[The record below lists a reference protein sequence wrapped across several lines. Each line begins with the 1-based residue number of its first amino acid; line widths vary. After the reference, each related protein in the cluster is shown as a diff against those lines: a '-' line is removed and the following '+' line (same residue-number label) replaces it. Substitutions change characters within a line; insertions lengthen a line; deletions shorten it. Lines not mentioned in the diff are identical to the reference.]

1 MKHNPVPTAAA
12 ACAALVLG
20 TFALRAAGPAPDA
33 TPAPT
38 SAPPSAEPAAP
49 EPPAP
54 EPPAVSL
61 NKVRRAWDREAARDR
76 KQFNATFYVPE
87 GAEALPR
94 EELARRFDELLHD
107 PDVADLSLCG
117 RGAAKDEAWRILRER
132 VARDPAGVADV
143 AWAALRWH
151 DDSDPAADAALFEAL
166 AAARAPF
173 PRLSRIWA
181 ELRREDRFASEEDRR
196 FYELFRGVVRVRA
209 MRLLDLDDWDA
220 FLAFSRRFEPDFW
233 AREIVLDVLPLA
245 SSLSIVHD
253 GHKKEAWLR
262 LYEAAWRDLDRAH
275 AERGYPGID
284 GWMACYE
291 WICRETGQE
300 DRFRRTLETTGA
312 DPEAS
317 PAWRLACLWN
327 LPDTDDPAE
336 EDRRYRAF
344 AELAKDPSA
353 RTGLEL
359 PEIYVFLPGIIR
371 YRRLEREGRTNELAA
386 VEADL
391 EAIVTATPVAPDTW
405 RDWAHGDGVLQEL
418 GCTSAADR
426 VGLVFAQRW
435 SDALPVE
442 AWGAVHVP
450 ADLSRLDPALRQSV
464 FRRLLHDER
473 VRSLDFEETADGAA
487 DRALRAEAQAVALAD
502 ATNATEAVWSL
513 DDGTAAD
520 DAFFDALAAARGAFA
535 RFDAVARDIAGAG
548 RNAWPGWGGKTP
560 DGVFHAAFADVAVR
574 HRALRALADGR
585 TDRFDALLARF
596 GEEDAR
602 REIRHLLF
610 FRPLPDFAKKPS
622 AAWEPLFA
630 DHWREAMAAKAGMWE
645 TEEWFSRCRFFCGDG
660 FLLRLLDGMEAAPD
674 ATPDWRLHCAVER
687 WTLADSR
694 GEEVDDEAA
703 ARRFVELALAGG
715 ADGPLAHGWGW
726 EALEF
731 CQRRCRTLAKAG
743 RTNDLAAARADLER
757 VARAVPERLRPQAI
771 KALREAGLSAAAE
784 DLDREDP

>member
-1 MKHNPVPTAAA
+1 MGLP
-12 ACAALVLG
+12 G
-20 TFALRAAGPAPDA
+20 DGAGGPL
-33 TPAPT
+33 
-38 SAPPSAEPAAP
+38 PP
-49 EPPAP
+49 
-54 EPPAVSL
+54 
-61 NKVRRAWDREAARDR
+61 
-76 KQFNATFYVPE
+76 
-87 GAEALPR
+87 
-94 EELARRFDELLHD
+94 
-107 PDVADLSLCG
+107 
-117 RGAAKDEAWRILRER
+117 
-132 VARDPAGVADV
+132 
-143 AWAALRWH
+143 
-151 DDSDPAADAALFEAL
+151 
-166 AAARAPF
+166 
-173 PRLSRIWA
+173 
-181 ELRREDRFASEEDRR
+181 
-196 FYELFRGVVRVRA
+196 
-209 MRLLDLDDWDA
+209 
-220 FLAFSRRFEPDFW
+220 
-233 AREIVLDVLPLA
+233 
-245 SSLSIVHD
+245 
-253 GHKKEAWLR
+253 
-262 LYEAAWRDLDRAH
+262 
-275 AERGYPGID
+275 
-284 GWMACYE
+284 
-291 WICRETGQE
+291 
-300 DRFRRTLETTGA
+300 TGA

-344 AELAKDPSA
+344 ADLARDPSA

-359 PEIYVFLPGIIR
+359 PEIYVFLPGIR
-371 YRRLEREGRTNELAA
+371 RFRRLEREDRTNELAA

-405 RDWAHGDGVLQEL
+405 RDWAHGEGMLLEL

-450 ADLSRLDPALRQSV
+450 ADLARLDPALRQSV

-535 RFDAVARDIAGAG
+535 RFDAVAREIAGAG
-548 RNAWPGWGGKTP
+548 RNAWPDRGGKTP
-560 DGVFHAAFADVAVR
+560 DGVFHAAFADGAVR

-645 TEEWFSRCRFFCGDG
+645 TEEWFSLCRFFCGDG

-694 GEEVDDEAA
+694 GEKVDDEAA

-726 EALEF
+726 ETLEF

-757 VARAVPERLRPQAI
+757 VARAVPDRFRPQAVR
-771 KALREAGLSAAAE
+771 ALREAGLSAAAE